1 MQPSPASRFGPF
13 LYTLGSSLYVNLTPA
28 CVGLSLLQ
36 SRGPSFAV
44 PPAAGYE
51 PLEEPAPLPELKAA
65 LSERLA
71 QPPSSDSFIISE
83 VCFAG
88 TGDPLQALPALL
100 ELRPLIPPPVP
111 VRVHTNGLL
120 PAPASVAAALSRA
133 AVYAVTI
140 NLNSADPARY
150 ERLMFPGEPPPFP
163 DPHGRALAFARA
175 CVGEGLAVTLTAVKR
190 PGADLEAFR
199 HLAGEIGAHAKERS
213 WHP

>member
-1 MQPSPASRFGPF
+1 MRPSPF

-44 PPAAGYE
+44 PPSSGYS
-51 PLEEPAPLPELKAA
+51 PLSEPAPLPELAAA
-65 LSERLA
+65 LSSRLA
-71 QPPSSDSFIISE
+71 QPPPPRE

-120 PAPASVAAALSRA
+120 PAPASVAFALSRA
-133 AVYAVTI
+133 AVSAVTV

-150 ERLMFPGEPPPFP
+150 ERLMFPGGPPPFP
-163 DPHGRALAFARA
+163 NPHGRALAFARA

-190 PGADLEAFR
+190 PGVDLEAFR
-199 HLAGEIGAHAKERS
+199 DLAGEIGADVKERS